1 MIKKPIFF
9 GGKALNEIFY
19 RDEIVAIQ
27 KLSHGK
33 ANEYEQKFAYKKI
46 AEKLCRVADNS
57 FNPDSNTMSF
67 NEGVRF
73 VGTMLA
79 QAIDCDIDK
88 FPERKIINNK
98 Q

>member
-9 GGKALNEIFY
+9 GSKGLNEIFFK
-19 RDEIVAIQ
+19 DEIQAIQ
-27 KLSHGK
+27 KLSRGT
-33 ANEYEQKFAYKKI
+33 ANEYEQKLAYKKI
-46 AEKLCRVADNS
+46 AEKLCRIADSS

-79 QAIDCDIDK
+79 QAIDCDTDK
-88 FPERKIINNK
+88 FPERKIINN
-98 Q
+98 

>member
-9 GGKALNEIFY
+9 GTKALNEIFFK
-19 RDEIVAIQ
+19 DEIIAIQ
-27 KLSHGK
+27 KLSKGT
-33 ANEYEQKFAYKKI
+33 ATEYEQKMAYRKI

-88 FPERKIINNK
+88 FPTRNIINNK
-98 Q
+98 